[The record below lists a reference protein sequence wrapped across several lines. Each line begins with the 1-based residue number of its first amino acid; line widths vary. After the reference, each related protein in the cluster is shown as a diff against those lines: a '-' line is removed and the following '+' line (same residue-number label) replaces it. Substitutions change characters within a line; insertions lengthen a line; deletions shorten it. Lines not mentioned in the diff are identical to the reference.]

1 MRLEAEAVLSIEL
14 VPCEGFA
21 LPPFSA
27 GAHIDLVLPNGL
39 TRSYSLINGEHE
51 CNRYVIGILDAAG
64 GSGGSRW
71 LHENVRIGTQLRIR
85 PPKNR
90 FALSEEGDSHIL
102 IAGGIGI
109 TPFLSMLARLN
120 VLQRRWTLHYCVRSP
135 ARAAFTDSLISL
147 SAAGFGTVINHV
159 SELHDSPR
167 FDMDAVVSAAPVQT
181 HLYCC
186 GPPRMLEAFQ
196 LATASR
202 NPEQVHREHFGSTDT
217 PVNNRAFTI
226 VLARSRARIAVP
238 CGQTVLEAL
247 LQAGVQVPH
256 SCLEGICGS
265 CETRVLN
272 GVPEHRDLV
281 LSPQERRAN
290 RTMMVCVSGCLSDE
304 LLLDL

>member
-1 MRLEAEAVLSIEL
+1 MRLESEGVLSIEL
-14 VPCEGFA
+14 VPCKGSA
-21 LPPFSA
+21 LPSFSA
-27 GAHIDLVLPNGL
+27 GAHIDLMLPNGL

-51 CNRYVIGILDAAG
+51 RNRYVIGILDAAG
-64 GSGGSRW
+64 GRGGSRW

-85 PPKNR
+85 PPRNH
-90 FALSEEGDSHIL
+90 FALSEDGDSHIL

-109 TPFLSMLARLN
+109 TPFLSMIARLN

-147 SAAGFGTVINHV
+147 SAAGFGNVMNYV
-159 SELHDSPR
+159 SELHESPR
-167 FDMDAVVSAAPVQT
+167 FNVDAVVSAAPVQA

-196 LATASR
+196 FATASR
-202 NPEQVHREHFGSTDT
+202 NPAQVHREHFGSTGT
-217 PVNNRAFTI
+217 PVNSRAFTI
-226 VLARSRARIAVP
+226 VLARSGERIAVP
-238 CGQTVLEAL
+238 RGQTVLEAL
-247 LQAGVQVPH
+247 LKAGVQVSH

-265 CETRVLN
+265 CETRVLK

-281 LSPQERRAN
+281 LSPQEQHAN

-304 LLLDL
+304 LHLDL